1 MLSNTT
7 LPISVFMATCPLT
20 AFFRRQCTPRSRQ
33 RRVASSDWGKAIL
46 TGTSLP
52 ITRQVRHDHSPHPRA
67 RHAHTPTHT
76 HAHARAHTHALREH
90 TRTHTRMCRV
100 AARAHANTAH
110 ARTRAIGSPSRKKLS
125 LSGTSRTLRGVP
137 SHKEHQGCRG
147 GDGDSPPPGHEEGSA
162 FGVPAAAPVTGF
174 PATISRQRIALCTRW
189 QPARRRRPLPH
200 PSEYPRPILIR
211 SASSTD
217 RGAFFTR
224 RHRHL
229 LIIGRRPPRWRATAR
244 ARRQGVAQGG
254 GAARAGRRARVGAGS
269 QRAVGAEGGPSAP
282 PGARGARR
290 TLCAIADR
298 AFLAPWAAGHTFA
311 ARQCRGGAA
320 AVPRGGR
327 WVWQGGW
334 HWPYSPP
341 GGRARRADR
350 ATPWRRSRLTCS
362 MAGRVWTCG
371 FRGMAGL

>member
-1 MLSNTT
+1 
-7 LPISVFMATCPLT
+7 MATCPLT
-20 AFFRRQCTPRSRQ
+20 AFFRRHSTPRSCQ
-33 RRVASSDWGKAIL
+33 RRVASSDGGKAIL

-100 AARAHANTAH
+100 AARALANTAH
-110 ARTRAIGSPSRKKLS
+110 ACTRAKGSPSRKKLS

-137 SHKEHQGCRG
+137 SHKEHRRG
-147 GDGDSPPPGHEEGSA
+147 GGGDAPPPKRSA
-162 FGVPAAAPVTGF
+162 FGVGRPSHRVSRHDFPARLGGSRCAPGGSLQGGGALFPTPANTRAPNPHAISNQHRSRRVFHAAPSAFVDHRPSPAAA
-174 PATISRQRIALCTRW
+174 
-189 QPARRRRPLPH
+189 
-200 PSEYPRPILIR
+200 
-211 SASSTD
+211 
-217 RGAFFTR
+217 
-224 RHRHL
+224 
-229 LIIGRRPPRWRATAR
+229 RATAR
-244 ARRQGVAQGG
+244 ARRRGVAPGG
-254 GAARAGRRARVGAGS
+254 SAARAGRRARVGAGS

-327 WVWQGGW
+327 WGWQGGW

-341 GGRARRADR
+341 GGCARRADR
-350 ATPWRRSRLTCS
+350 ATRWRRSRLTCS